1 MLVAILLVKRR
12 MAKARFMEPNGTG
25 WEFEFALMVASLA
38 LAFTGAGSIAL
49 DGVLGL

>member
-25 WEFEFALMVASLA
+25 WEFEFALMIASITLV
-38 LAFTGAGSIAL
+38 FTGAGSIAL
-49 DGVLGL
+49 DRVFGL